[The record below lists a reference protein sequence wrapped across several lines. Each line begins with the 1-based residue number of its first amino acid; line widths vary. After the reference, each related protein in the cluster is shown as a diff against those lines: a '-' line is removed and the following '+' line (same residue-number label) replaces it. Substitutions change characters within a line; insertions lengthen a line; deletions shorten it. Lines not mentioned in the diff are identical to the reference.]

1 VSFSFDSF
9 AGTGNTFSLRGD
21 HSPIVLDDEGIRHPR
36 NPRRVRRILT
46 RYRDI
51 THIAVSA
58 QTLWLGAKNS
68 VYLLPR
74 GNFENYDAPERL
86 ADALRARVQSLPDGA
101 QRLANMDQ
109 IDGFSGNAAR
119 PRATQTLI
127 ALCILVYLFQI
138 ALGFPVTLAGHYSP
152 ALVADGDVWR
162 ILTGNLLHAQGGF
175 TGFAHITLNLL
186 ALMALGFLVERP
198 LGSART
204 ACVMGISAVGAMVT
218 GGLFGNSMVVGASGI
233 VFGLAGSVLWLDY
246 RHAEVLPAWWRFP
259 RRSLWIILAVNIVI
273 GAVIPVIALAAHIG
287 GLISGAVATAWVGRR
302 IFTRPTLWIRA
313 MCSAL
318 LFATAISL
326 GTASMDVFAEGH
338 AIARYAARKAR
349 LPGISPDELN
359 NDAWMIAIAPKVTRE
374 QLEAALLL
382 AERAVSETQRSEAT
396 ILDTLA
402 EVQFGLGMDV
412 AAISAIDEA
421 IALDPNEGYY
431 REQRR
436 RFAGERARDDRPE
449 YIPPMYREPND
460 VDPPA
465 ETEPGEPGL
474 RI

>member
-9 AGTGNTFSLRGD
+9 AGTGSTFPLRGD
-21 HSPIVLDDEGIRHPR
+21 HSPIVLDDDGIRHPR

-58 QTLWLGAKNS
+58 QTLWLGAKHS

-74 GNFENYDAPERL
+74 GNFENYHAPERL
-86 ADALRARVQSLPDGA
+86 ADALRARVQRLPDGA

-109 IDGFSGNAAR
+109 IDGISGNAAR

-127 ALCILVYLFQI
+127 ALCLLVYLFQI
-138 ALGFPVTLAGHYSP
+138 VLGYRVTLAGQYSP

-162 ILTGNLLHAQGGF
+162 LLTANLLHAQGGF
-175 TGFAHITLNLL
+175 AGFAHITLNLL

-204 ACVMGISAVGAMVT
+204 ACVMGFSAVGAMVT
-218 GGLFGNSMVVGASGI
+218 GGVFGNSVVVGVSGI

-246 RHAEVLPAWWRFP
+246 RHAEALPAWWRFP

-287 GLISGAVATAWVGRR
+287 GLISGAIATAWVGRR
-302 IFTRPTLWIRA
+302 ILARPALWIRA
-313 MCSAL
+313 TCGAL
-318 LFATAISL
+318 MFATLISL
-326 GTASMDVFAEGH
+326 GTASMDVFADGH
-338 AIARYAARKAR
+338 AIARYAARAAR

-359 NDAWMIAIAPKVTRE
+359 NHAWIIAIAPDVTRE
-374 QLEAALLL
+374 ELEAALLL
-382 AERAVSETQRSEAT
+382 AERAVSETQRAEAT

-402 EVQFGLGMDV
+402 EVHFGLGMNA

-421 IALDPNEGYY
+421 IALDPDEIYY
-431 REQRR
+431 QEQRR
-436 RFAGERARDDRPE
+436 RFAGERARGDRPE
-449 YIPPMYREPND
+449 YIPPMFRDPKEIG
-460 VDPPA
+460 PPA
-465 ETEPGEPGL
+465 ETEPGEPDL
-474 RI
+474 RV

>member
-9 AGTGNTFSLRGD
+9 AGTGSTFPLRGD
-21 HSPIVLDDEGIRHPR
+21 HPPIVLDDDGIWHPR
-36 NPRRVRRILT
+36 SPRRARQICT
-46 RYRDI
+46 QYRDV
-51 THIAVSA
+51 THVAVSA
-58 QTLWLGAKNS
+58 QAVWLGARSS
-68 VYLLPR
+68 VYVLPR

-86 ADALRARVQSLPDGA
+86 ADALRARVRSLPDGA
-101 QRLANMDQ
+101 QRFADMERVDR
-109 IDGFSGNAAR
+109 ISESPPR

-127 ALCILVYLFQI
+127 VLCLLVYGLQM
-138 ALGFPVTLAGHYSP
+138 ALGFRVTLAGHYSP

-175 TGFAHITLNLL
+175 AGFAHITLNLL
-186 ALMALGFLVERP
+186 ALMALGILVERSM
-198 LGSART
+198 GAVRT

-218 GGLFGNSMVVGASGI
+218 GGLFGNSMVVGVSGI

-246 RHAEVLPAWWRFP
+246 RHAEELPAWWRFP
-259 RRSLWIILAVNIVI
+259 RRSLWIIIAVNVVI

-287 GLISGAVATAWVGRR
+287 GLISGAIATAWVGRR
-302 IFTRPTLWIRA
+302 ISSRPSLWIRA
-313 MCSAL
+313 TCGAL
-318 LFATAISL
+318 IFATAISV

-359 NDAWMIAIAPKVTRE
+359 NDAWMIAIAPRVTRE

-421 IALDPNEGYY
+421 IALEPDDDYY
-431 REQRR
+431 HEQRR

-449 YIPPMYREPND
+449 YIPPMFREPND
-460 VDPPA
+460 VGPSVED
-465 ETEPGEPGL
+465 EPEEPGL
-474 RI
+474 RV